1 MHAVLCR
8 GWKNR
13 VKGRDWYDLVWYV
26 SRETKLSLP
35 HLEQRMRQ
43 SGHYSAK
50 QSMTKKDLQEMLM
63 EKIDS
68 LHIQRAAQDVSRF
81 LTDPDTVKVW
91 SKEFFT
97 DIARRIQY
105 I

>member
-1 MHAVLCR
+1 
-8 GWKNR
+8 
-13 VKGRDWYDLVWYV
+13 
-26 SRETKLSLP
+26 
-35 HLEQRMRQ
+35 MRQ

-81 LTDPDTVKVW
+81 LTDPDAVKVW

-97 DIARRIQY
+97 GIARRIQY
-105 I
+105 T